1 MRISTNVTGKRD
13 RERGM
18 TLLWV
23 AGGLVFLLGIAALTI
38 DLASLYVARDEAQ
51 RAADAGALAGA
62 KAFVDTGCV
71 SGGAGACV
79 ASQPLA
85 ITRAASAAGQNT
97 VGTFLVSSLPGA
109 CVSVTFPPP
118 ASPAGDPLVSV
129 QVQRTTA
136 CGNAMPTFFAKV
148 LGFFSAG
155 VSATATAE
163 AYNPSASPTGPTICA
178 GCVKPFSMPN
188 CDPLHALPLNA
199 TCATAGQGYFI
210 DPSTGAI
217 AHPGPSPTG
226 VVGEQWVL
234 HYNSGPSQYYGVDTG
249 CGTGDQRPCI
259 STCSSAAWACG
270 NTLSTVQ
277 GNRAGQ
283 IRQGI
288 EDLIHA
294 SATGPNHGQDTITI
308 NPNGTWTITG
318 GTNNPISAMRGQP
331 ITNSDSLVSVALYDG
346 HNVPPGSQT
355 VTIVGYMTMFI
366 ESVAGTGSD
375 AAITARVV
383 TVSGCGAR
391 TGTCGNSGGGST
403 GGTVGGGGGSL
414 LPIRLVRTPGT

>member
-1 MRISTNVTGKRD
+1 MPNRRELSGGKRD
-13 RERGM
+13 TERGM
-18 TLLWV
+18 TLFMV
-23 AGGLVFLLGIAALTI
+23 AAGLVVLLGMAALAI
-38 DLASLYVARDEAQ
+38 DLASLYVGRNEAQ
-51 RAADAGALAGA
+51 RAADAGALGGA
-62 KAFVDTGCV
+62 KAFVDSGCI
-71 SGGAGACV
+71 SGGAGACAATTFTNLANSRAV
-79 ASQPLA
+79 A
-85 ITRAASAAGQNT
+85 AAGQNS
-97 VGTFLVSSLPGA
+97 VGGVLVSSLSAG
-109 CVSVTFPPP
+109 CVTATPFNLSGTNPEISVTV
-118 ASPAGDPLVSV
+118 A
-129 QVQRTTA
+129 RTTA
-136 CGNAMPTFFAKV
+136 CGNAMPTFFARI
-148 LGFFSAG
+148 FSFLSAD
-155 VSATATAE
+155 VSAKATAE
-163 AYNPSASPTGPTICA
+163 AYNGPNICA

-188 CDPLHALPLNA
+188 CDPLHTLPGNPA
-199 TCATAGQGYFI
+199 CATPGQGYFV
-210 DPSTGAI
+210 DPTGAI
-217 AHPGPSPTG
+217 AHPGPYPTG